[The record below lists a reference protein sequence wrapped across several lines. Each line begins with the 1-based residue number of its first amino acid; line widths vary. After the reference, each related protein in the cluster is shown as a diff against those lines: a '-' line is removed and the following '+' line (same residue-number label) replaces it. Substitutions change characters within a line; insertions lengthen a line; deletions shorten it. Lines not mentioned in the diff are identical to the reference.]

1 MAASVGGLAEEAPFA
16 YKDVA
21 DVVAVVDAVG
31 LSRKVAR
38 MRPLG
43 VLKG

>member
-1 MAASVGGLAEEAPFA
+1 MNVERIGESTYESVVE
-16 YKDVA
+16 
-21 DVVAVVDAVG
+21 AVG

-38 MRPLG
+38 LRPLG